1 MAIFGLMDVIVADAF
16 TSIVAVAFDPPYDP
30 VIVTETGLGTDVVVT
45 VKLAVV
51 APAGTVTFAGTE
63 ATLEL
68 ELDKPTKAPPV
79 LAGPVKVTCPVP
91 GFHLNGGRKA
101 DRADGDRHY
110 RDAGRHRRDSVCRR
124 DGHSGLKS
132 TPR

>member
-1 MAIFGLMDVIVADAF
+1 MFTVEGDVKPVPVIVTGTLLPAMATFGLMDVIVADAF

-63 ATLEL
+63 ATLGL
-68 ELDKPTKAPPV
+68 ELDKPTTAPPV
-79 LAGPVKVTCPVP
+79 LAGPVKVTCPV
-91 GFHLNGGRKA
+91 
-101 DRADGDRHY
+101 
-110 RDAGRHRRDSVCRR
+110 AG
-124 DGHSGLKS
+124 L
-132 TPR
+132 PP